1 MSELKRDQ
9 ARKSEIKP
17 EDIEIFC
24 KKCTRLLSRAS
35 DMLKKGSQYICIS
48 EEFQEKIEK
57 RSGKKEDFRL
67 DQIVGEYEE
76 ACYCLT
82 CGRFIVELKVWGG
95 THTV

>member
-1 MSELKRDQ
+1 MNERKRDQ

-35 DMLKKGSQYICIS
+35 DMLQKGSQYICIS

-57 RSGKKEDFRL
+57 RSGKKEEFRL
-67 DQIVGEYEE
+67 DQIVGEY
-76 ACYCLT
+76 
-82 CGRFIVELKVWGG
+82 V
-95 THTV
+95 